1 MRAARFHGKEDIR
14 FDELEEPTPGLDQ
27 VKFVAGMR
35 ESADLICICTT
46 ARNPR
51 ELMGTLPTG

>member
-35 ESADLICICTT
+35 VCGNLRI
-46 ARNPR
+46 
-51 ELMGTLPTG
+51 